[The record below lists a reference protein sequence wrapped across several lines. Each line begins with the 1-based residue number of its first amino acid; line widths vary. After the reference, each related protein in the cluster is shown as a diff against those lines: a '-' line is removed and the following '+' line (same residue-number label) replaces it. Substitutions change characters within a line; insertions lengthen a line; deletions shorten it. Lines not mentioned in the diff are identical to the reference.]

1 MHSPR
6 NQRGSMR
13 QNIRARSRN
22 GFTLIEILVALILIA
37 LLLGAV
43 VPAVLNQVS
52 KGDTNRIIEDLDA
65 VTAGM
70 QTFRMDVKRWP
81 GDLEDLIFAPTAAS
95 SSVDADIDGVG
106 YSTGMVAKWDGAY
119 LDGVSLDGNNGLAT
133 GADGTIQ
140 NDFDV
145 GGTFLLNTEPYITI
159 TVNGLPSSQVEAV
172 DIAVDGE
179 ANSSTG
185 RVHTSGTSLFYLAT
199 PKR

>member
-6 NQRGSMR
+6 NQRGSMP
-13 QNIRARSRN
+13 QNTRALGRG

-43 VPAVLNQVS
+43 VPAVLNQVT
-52 KGDTNRIIEDLDA
+52 KGDTNRILEDLDA
-65 VTAGM
+65 VTTGM

-81 GDLEDLIFAPTAAS
+81 GDLEDLISAVSTTDTDI
-95 SSVDADIDGVG
+95 DADP
-106 YSTGMVAKWDGAY
+106 YTQGMVNKWDGAY
-119 LDGVSLDGNNGLAT
+119 LDGVSLDGNNALVT
-133 GADGTIQ
+133 GAEGTIQ

-145 GGTFLLNTEPYITI
+145 GGAFKLNNEDYITI
-159 TVNGLPSSQVEAV
+159 TVNGLPLSQVAAV
-172 DIAVDGE
+172 DVAVDG
-179 ANSSTG
+179 AVNSSTG